1 MRFNLEGIY
10 IYIAYMKS
18 ILYTS
23 ENFNA
28 RNSKIKRRYL
38 FDITCKFNLI
48 FVLYFSDFN
57 HKVLS
62 STTRC
67 LAKGKYP
74 KGKACILNLFI
85 NKYTTST
92 VGRLHIAYH
101 KLWLVLIH
109 TFTVIH
115 WITKLKTHT
124 QSNCK
129 CRPVIL
135 TKWISAYVSGFCWT

>member
-1 MRFNLEGIY
+1 MNAFLFKVIKKTRSIFRQPNANDITFLKIRINLEGIY
-10 IYIAYMKS
+10 IYIAYIKS

-23 ENFNA
+23 ENFYA

-74 KGKACILNLFI
+74 KGKACILNLSI

-101 KLWLVLIH
+101 KL
-109 TFTVIH
+109 
-115 WITKLKTHT
+115 
-124 QSNCK
+124 
-129 CRPVIL
+129 
-135 TKWISAYVSGFCWT
+135 

>member
-1 MRFNLEGIY
+1 MNAFLFKVIKKTRSIFRQPNANDITFLKIRFNLEGIY

-74 KGKACILNLFI
+74 KGKACILNLSS

-101 KLWLVLIH
+101 KL
-109 TFTVIH
+109 
-115 WITKLKTHT
+115 
-124 QSNCK
+124 
-129 CRPVIL
+129 
-135 TKWISAYVSGFCWT
+135 

>member
-1 MRFNLEGIY
+1 MNAFLFKVIKKTRSIFRQPNANDITFLKIRFNLEGIY
-10 IYIAYMKS
+10 IYIAYIKS

-74 KGKACILNLFI
+74 KGKACILNLSI

-101 KLWLVLIH
+101 KL
-109 TFTVIH
+109 
-115 WITKLKTHT
+115 
-124 QSNCK
+124 
-129 CRPVIL
+129 
-135 TKWISAYVSGFCWT
+135 

>member
-1 MRFNLEGIY
+1 MRGIPKLNVG
-10 IYIAYMKS
+10 IF
-18 ILYTS
+18 LTL
-23 ENFNA
+23 
-28 RNSKIKRRYL
+28 R
-38 FDITCKFNLI
+38 TCKFNLI

-74 KGKACILNLFI
+74 KGKACILNLSI

-101 KLWLVLIH
+101 KL
-109 TFTVIH
+109 
-115 WITKLKTHT
+115 
-124 QSNCK
+124 
-129 CRPVIL
+129 
-135 TKWISAYVSGFCWT
+135 

>member
-1 MRFNLEGIY
+1 MKAY
-10 IYIAYMKS
+10 IYIAYIKS

-23 ENFNA
+23 EYFNA

-74 KGKACILNLFI
+74 KGKACILNLSI

-129 CRPVIL
+129 CRPIIL